1 METVAVEES
10 GGWNRFVGRLG
21 GFVESLVRVR
31 VNDETTIKPLLLAD
45 QQEYLQ
51 QNIFVLLEQAQLS
64 LLRTDYV
71 GFKVSLKQARK
82 RIAQYLRT
90 DTPEAKFVLAEL
102 QSLADTPMVTVVPSI
117 EKSVTAL
124 QVFRDYWQ
132 QEKIERQLQKNQ
144 LEAFTSSSSQTNN
157 DQ

>member
-1 METVAVEES
+1 M
-10 GGWNRFVGRLG
+10 
-21 GFVESLVRVR
+21 
-31 VNDETTIKPLLLAD
+31 LLAD

-82 RIAQYLRT
+82 RIEQYLRT
-90 DTPEAKFVLAEL
+90 DTPEAEFVLAEL
-102 QSLADTPMVTVVPSI
+102 QSLADIPMVTAVPSI
-117 EKSVTAL
+117 ESSVTAL

-144 LEAFTSSSSQTNN
+144 LEEFTSPSIKTNN
-157 DQ
+157 ER